1 MSAAEH
7 PFHDPGDALPMIQGL
22 SRLHDWV
29 ALLDCDGHVVWL
41 SDGLASTC
49 GGGRS
54 FKGRHWLDTV
64 ADAEDRPRLEAT
76 LDRQGR
82 VSNEPVR
89 LRRDGHDDLP
99 VRVSAARLDAGCG
112 HVVAIFRRGGE
123 AAEETQSALRTL
135 SAVLDN
141 SPNGVVVIDRSRFI
155 TYANPAMEAISGWS
169 VRELVDRPLAVFL
182 NGEQD
187 LSRIG
192 DALGERPRLRDI
204 ELSVRAKDGG
214 SLDVN
219 VSVSRLALDD
229 GTSVG
234 AVAYIQDIT
243 DRRRFEHDLAR
254 KNEELEHYV
263 HTVSHDLRSP
273 LVSVLGFSR
282 LLREEFAEALG
293 EKGAH
298 FVRRIEEAGRTMED
312 LIHDLL
318 ELSRIDATAPPER
331 VDSRQVLLQLQAE
344 LKPRLDEGSVTL
356 EIPDDPGSVCCERTR
371 LYQIFSNLIGN
382 ALDHMGAV
390 PSPRIRVRVE
400 SGRDNATLCV
410 ADNGVGIDPEHHE
423 RIFEIFQSMGGTP
436 TAGKSGRTGMGLAI
450 VEKIARSRGGRAW
463 VESEPGEGAAF
474 YVEIPHA

>member
-29 ALLDCDGHVVWL
+29 ALLDRDGRVVWL

-54 FKGRHWLDTV
+54 FKGRHWLEAV
-64 ADAEDRPRLEAT
+64 AEAEDRPRLQQS
-76 LDRQGR
+76 LDHQGR

-89 LRRDGHDDLP
+89 LRANGHGDLP
-99 VRVSAARLDAGCG
+99 VRVSAARLDADCG
-112 HVVAIFRRGGE
+112 HVVAIFRQGE
-123 AAEETQSALRTL
+123 ASEETRHALRYL

-155 TYANPAMEAISGWS
+155 TYANPAMEEICGWS

-182 NGEQD
+182 NGEED

-192 DALGERPRLRDI
+192 NALGEQPRVRDI

-219 VSVSRLALDD
+219 VSVSRLALED

-234 AVAYIQDIT
+234 AVAYVEDISE
-243 DRRRFEHDLAR
+243 RRHFERDLAR

-318 ELSRIDATAPPER
+318 ELSRIDAAAAPER
-331 VDSRQVLLQLQAE
+331 VDPREVLLQLQAE
-344 LKPRLDEGSVTL
+344 LKPRLDESSVTL
-356 EIPDDPGSVCCERTR
+356 ELPADPGPVCCERTR

-382 ALDHMGAV
+382 ALDHMGGV
-390 PSPRIRVRVE
+390 PSARISVE
-400 SGRDNATLCV
+400 VDSGREKATLRV
-410 ADNGVGIDPEHHE
+410 ADNGVGIDPEHHD

-436 TAGKSGRTGMGLAI
+436 AAGKSGRTGMGLAI
-450 VEKIARSRGGRAW
+450 VKKIAQSRGGRAW
-463 VESEPGEGAAF
+463 VESHPGEGAAF